1 MSTRVLTLAIVLVAA
16 ACAPKRVDE
25 EPIIRNGERIP
36 DSDATVEAV
45 RREAEARRE
54 EQAARRDELAAEALA
69 TCTGA
74 ICEAL
79 TRGEVALEM
88 TEAQVLA
95 ATRTTDEAWQI
106 RRNGRITVMV
116 PRSMVDAPRDATGE
130 LGMVQL
136 RDGAV
141 ASYSY
146 REAQGVRV
154 VRQPSD
160 ATTAG
165 RASALAEMLIRE
177 GDDLA
182 ARGDLDAALD
192 RYDRAQVLQPD
203 NVELEYR
210 IATVLDKQ
218 LRPIEAL
225 IRYQLFLHRLELE
238 KIEAVGDAYAKLAD
252 AIARARERIIVLEKQ
267 AR

>member
-1 MSTRVLTLAIVLVAA
+1 MSIRVLTLVIALVAA

-25 EPIIRNGERIP
+25 EPILRNGERVP
-36 DSDATVEAV
+36 DPDATVEAV
-45 RREAEARRE
+45 RQESEARRAE
-54 EQAARRDELAAEALA
+54 MAARRDELTAEALA
-69 TCTGA
+69 TCAGA
-74 ICEAL
+74 ICDAL

-95 ATRTTDEAWQI
+95 ATRTTDEAWRI

-116 PRSMVDAPRDATGE
+116 PRSMADAPRDALGE

-182 ARGDLDAALD
+182 ARGDLDGALD

>member
-1 MSTRVLTLAIVLVAA
+1 MITRVLTLVVALAAA
-16 ACAPKRVDE
+16 ACAPKRVKE
-25 EPIIRNGERIP
+25 EPVLRNGERVP
-36 DSDATVEAV
+36 DPDATVEAV
-45 RREAEARRE
+45 RQETEARRAE
-54 EQAARRDELAAEALA
+54 LAARRGELAADAMA
-69 TCTGA
+69 TCTGVV
-74 ICEAL
+74 CDAL
-79 TRGEVALEM
+79 ARGEVALEM

-95 ATRTTDEAWQI
+95 ATGTTDEAWQI

-116 PRSMVDAPRDATGE
+116 PRSLVDAPRDAVGE
-130 LGMVQL
+130 LAMVQL

-141 ASYSY
+141 ASYGY
-146 REAQGVRV
+146 RDAQGVRV

-165 RASALAEMLIRE
+165 RANALAEMLIRE
-177 GDDLA
+177 GDDLV

-218 LRPIEAL
+218 LRPVEAL

>member
-1 MSTRVLTLAIVLVAA
+1 MNARIVTLMALLTAA
-16 ACAPKRVDE
+16 ACGLKRADE
-25 EPIIRNGERIP
+25 EPIPRPGDRVP
-36 DSDATVEAV
+36 RADDTVEAV
-45 RREAEARRE
+45 RQEMERRRE
-54 EQAARRDELAAEALA
+54 ELASRRDEITAEALA

-74 ICEAL
+74 VCDAL
-79 TRGEVALEM
+79 ARGEVALEM

-106 RRNGRITVMV
+106 RRNGRSTIMA
-116 PRSMVDAPRDATGE
+116 PRFTANPPRDALGE
-130 LGMVQL
+130 VALVQL
-136 RDGAV
+136 RDGRV

-154 VRQPSD
+154 VSRPED

-165 RASALAEMLIRE
+165 RANALAEMLIRE
-177 GDDLA
+177 GDDLV

-192 RYDRAQVLQPD
+192 RYDRAQVLQPE

-218 LRPIEAL
+218 LRPVEAL

-238 KIEAVGDAYAKLAD
+238 KIEAAGDAYAKLAD
-252 AIARARERIIVLEKQ
+252 AIARARERIIVLENQ
-267 AR
+267 TH